1 MRTWKGLAW
10 ATGIVVMMGVFATSA
25 ATPTQGATGA
35 DRNGA
40 AVPAGDVYLEPGD
53 DLQQA
58 VKDNPEGTV
67 FVLRG
72 GVYPQARLNPRSG
85 QSFWGE
91 EGAVLDGENAK
102 DAAFNS
108 SASNVEIHNLRI
120 ERYRNNGIRFS
131 GGSGV
136 WVDNVVVYDT
146 GSGDGE
152 SNGAVRLDNMTDI
165 KVTGCYFERVSS
177 GVLPTS
183 CKGPIVI
190 EDNAGLNIG
199 RNMVQ
204 LAACSGG
211 GIRVRFNSMERD
223 GTYVRPGNDDVEDW
237 ISVWRVQGLPD
248 DYAEFSF
255 NRARGHGPSASGS
268 FIMLGD
274 GGGEYQ
280 RARWNVGVTP
290 GQVGIGLSGGR
301 SIEVTDNLM
310 FSDTWINSNIAYY
323 SARYGSG
330 PCEDH
335 VVRRNRANWTSRD
348 SRSNTFWSDGKCT
361 PLNHSDNIFPDN
373 TLDESV
379 WDDWPDLVREAQGTV
394 VTPRPWGAVK
404 KEIGP

>member
-1 MRTWKGLAW
+1 MRTWTGLVW
-10 ATGIVVMMGVFATSA
+10 ATGIVAMMGVFATST
-25 ATPTQGATGA
+25 ATPTQGATGV
-35 DRNGA
+35 DSNGA

-120 ERYRNNGIRFS
+120 ERYRDNGIRFS

-152 SNGAVRLDNMTDI
+152 GNGAVRFDDSADI
-165 KVTGCYFERVSS
+165 RVTGCYFEQVSS

-183 CKGPIVI
+183 CTGPIVI
-190 EDNAGLNIG
+190 EHNAGLNIG

-211 GIRVRFNSMERD
+211 GQCAVVPQIIVRS
-223 GTYVRPGNDDVEDW
+223 
-237 ISVWRVQGLPD
+237 
-248 DYAEFSF
+248 
-255 NRARGHGPSASGS
+255 
-268 FIMLGD
+268 LGD
-274 GGGEYQ
+274 QPPCEIHRFLRIHQIIAIDAQLLQDLLHIRRLCPIGRIHAPEESRQIWKFRRAQKFLWRCFPPGLLSKSCHVSRTRLYQ
-280 RARWNVGVTP
+280 RRAGPVQEKLMHQHTHSRHRLRPRSLVGH
-290 GQVGIGLSGGR
+290 IGSPAVLTHLAALEECLHLGKAVFIDLDSGLNGGLQR
-301 SIEVTDNLM
+301 QNLP
-310 FSDTWINSNIAYY
+310 
-323 SARYGSG
+323 ARY
-330 PCEDH
+330 
-335 VVRRNRANWTSRD
+335 
-348 SRSNTFWSDGKCT
+348 
-361 PLNHSDNIFPDN
+361 
-373 TLDESV
+373 
-379 WDDWPDLVREAQGTV
+379 
-394 VTPRPWGAVK
+394 
-404 KEIGP
+404 

>member
-1 MRTWKGLAW
+1 MRTWTGLVW
-10 ATGIVVMMGVFATSA
+10 ATGIVAMMGVFATST
-25 ATPTQGATGA
+25 ATPTQGATGV
-35 DRNGA
+35 DSNGA

-120 ERYRNNGIRFS
+120 ERYRDNGIRFS

-152 SNGAVRLDNMTDI
+152 GNGAVRFDDSADI
-165 KVTGCYFERVSS
+165 RVTGCYFEQVSS

-183 CKGPIVI
+183 CTGPIVI
-190 EDNAGLNIG
+190 EHNEGLNIG

-211 GIRVRFNSMERD
+211 GIRVRYNSMERD

-237 ISVWRVQGLPD
+237 ISVWRVRGLPD
-248 DYAEFSF
+248 DYAEISY
-255 NRARGHGPSASGS
+255 NRARGHGPSGSGS

-280 RARWNVGVTP
+280 RARWNTGVTP

-301 SIEVTDNLM
+301 FIEVTDNLM
-310 FSDTWINSNIAYY
+310 FSDSWFNSNIAYY
-323 SARYGSG
+323 SADYGSG
-330 PCEDH
+330 PCGDH
-335 VVRRNRANWTSRD
+335 AVLRNRANWVNRD
-348 SRSNTFWSDGKCT
+348 NTPNGFWSSGECT
-361 PLNHSDNIFPDN
+361 PLERRDNIFPDN
-373 TLDESV
+373 TLDETI
-379 WDDWPDLVREAQGTV
+379 WDDWPDLVRAAQGTV

-404 KEIGP
+404 KAIGP